1 MSCLCKTPYNWER
14 GKEGKIKAGGNL
26 WSLPGYSI
34 IKQGVQQTEGVKA
47 NAMILKA
54 SKLEWSVLCVDLR
67 EEGWG
72 WEGVREQQR

>member
-1 MSCLCKTPYNWER
+1 M
-14 GKEGKIKAGGNL
+14 
-26 WSLPGYSI
+26 PGYSI

-67 EEGWG
+67 EKG
-72 WEGVREQQR
+72 WEVGGGEEAAKIRNQRLSVTLQS

>member
-1 MSCLCKTPYNWER
+1 M
-14 GKEGKIKAGGNL
+14 
-26 WSLPGYSI
+26 PGYSI
-34 IKQGVQQTEGVKA
+34 IKQGVQQIEGVKA